1 MSAGA
6 APGKGSPAA
15 SCVGPS
21 WRDPAL
27 RAVAGPTLRPG
38 GFTLTERAVA
48 LAGLLPG
55 WPVLDV
61 GAGSGASVA
70 RLRQSAARRIAGG

>member
-1 MSAGA
+1 MSHEA
-6 APGKGSPAA
+6 APRNSAPAA
-15 SCVGPS
+15 PCAGPS

-27 RAVAGPTLRPG
+27 RAVTGPTLRPG
-38 GFTLTERAVA
+38 GFALTERAVA

-61 GAGSGASVA
+61 GAGGGASVA
-70 RLRQSAARRIAGG
+70 WASSRAC